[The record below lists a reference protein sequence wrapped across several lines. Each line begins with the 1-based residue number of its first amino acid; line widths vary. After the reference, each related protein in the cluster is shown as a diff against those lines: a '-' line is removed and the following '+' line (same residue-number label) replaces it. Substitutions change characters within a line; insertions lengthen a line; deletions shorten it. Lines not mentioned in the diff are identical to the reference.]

1 MCVYSMYTYSKY
13 AFGQESRPNYGLRGT
28 DNKMNPL
35 LFSHTH
41 THTHTHTH
49 ICFIH
54 IATSTAVYTPSVLS
68 PGWFWHRH
76 RNQKT
81 SHISNA
87 NCPSGQKWSTSVEY
101 HSEFQTKEQLG
112 EEQLRNAGHKHV
124 FEYKFDWWRRFLFE
138 WVRPGDLC
146 FVPICPP
153 VKRLAQSKGKIVFLK
168 RQVSVANCVKK
179 KKKKKDNC
187 KQQEQRSCRRT
198 RSLPHQRKEFQKN
211 MVKSEAFCHMAIHS
225 FSVCRQRGD

>member
-1 MCVYSMYTYSKY
+1 MGSFLYNWQFTVCVCTVCTHTANMRLAGSL
-13 AFGQESRPNYGLRGT
+13 GLIMGSAEQT
-28 DNKMNPL
+28 IKWIL
-35 LFSHTH
+35 SCSH

-179 KKKKKDNC
+179 K
-187 KQQEQRSCRRT
+187 
-198 RSLPHQRKEFQKN
+198 
-211 MVKSEAFCHMAIHS
+211 
-225 FSVCRQRGD
+225 